1 MACDP
6 APCCG
11 RCRCTHLSCSIRSS
25 DGGCV
30 CAIVGKRRV
39 GFALGT
45 GKYTVVILDLDRAVI
60 VHTEDSRG
68 IWKTGMVASVAGLW
82 PGRGLHLIMPPRM
95 PVDEEL
101 TALCP

>member
-1 MACDP
+1 MACES

-11 RCRCTHLSCSIRSS
+11 RCVCRNLSCSNQATN
-25 DGGCV
+25 GGCV

-45 GKYTVVILDLDRAVI
+45 GKYTVVVLDLDKAVI
-60 VHTEDSRG
+60 VHAEDERG
-68 IWKTGMVASVAGLW
+68 IWKTGMVAFVAGVW

-95 PVDEEL
+95 PTDGEL
-101 TALCP
+101 I